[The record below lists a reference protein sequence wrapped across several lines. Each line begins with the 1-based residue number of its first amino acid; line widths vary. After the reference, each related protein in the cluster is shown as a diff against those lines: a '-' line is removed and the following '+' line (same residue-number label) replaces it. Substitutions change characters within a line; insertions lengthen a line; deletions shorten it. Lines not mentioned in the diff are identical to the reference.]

1 MRVARR
7 SAKRLP
13 MTGPSVPTAPST
25 RCLTVGAMLVSYTTQ
40 IDVSF
45 EVATR
50 AILAKPEQWLPWIA
64 TATEERE
71 RQLLAEVGFEVAHVR
86 VEKQVEIELVDL
98 VRSPSKVVLLI
109 RWKAHRATGLF
120 PVLEGSLEVT
130 PSSDGSQLFVNG
142 EYQPPGGAVGRV
154 TDRAVLHR
162 IAKAT
167 VRDFAERIA
176 ATLPELSGEAADG
189 PGDMSEPQ

>member
-1 MRVARR
+1 
-7 SAKRLP
+7 
-13 MTGPSVPTAPST
+13 
-25 RCLTVGAMLVSYTTQ
+25 MLVSHTTQ
-40 IDVSF
+40 IPLTF
-45 EVATR
+45 EEAAR
-50 AILAKPEQWLPWIA
+50 AVLAKPEQWLPWIA

-86 VEKQVEIELVDL
+86 VEKQVEIELLDL

-109 RWKAHRATGLF
+109 RWKAHRAAGLF

-130 PSSDGSQLFVNG
+130 PSGDGSQLFVNG

-167 VRDFAERIA
+167 VKDFAERVA
-176 ATLPELSGEAADG
+176 AALPDLSREAADG
-189 PGDMSEPQ
+189 PRDTPDPQ